1 MTSRQNKARSKKKTA
16 ADAVVFCRP
25 AASAAMPP
33 PQAVRRRTTVTR
45 APRSR
50 ARLRLATNSRR
61 FVAKP
66 RTPHPIPQA
75 AQLFKC
81 RSANVRGRGG
91 RPLVLSLGGCKG
103 GYSLSRKRV
112 SPFIRAAPPAL
123 PSPLRCAQKAKKEG
137 RAFAQPS
144 SYAGLAAAAVIA
156 ATAIVAAAAT
166 AAAAAGEDQDDEDQD
181 PQAAAAAKT
190 TVIIA
195 HKTNPL

>member
-1 MTSRQNKARSKKKTA
+1 MTSRQNKARSKKKTT
-16 ADAVVFCRP
+16 ADAAVFVVMRRAQQCRP
-25 AASAAMPP
+25 RRQSV
-33 PQAVRRRTTVTR
+33 AVLPSL
-45 APRSR
+45 APHDSK
-50 ARLRLATNSRR
+50 ARLRVVTTRRR

-81 RSANVRGRGG
+81 RSDNVRGRGA
-91 RPLVLSLGGCKG
+91 RPLVSLSGVQG

-112 SPFIRAAPPAL
+112 SPLSRAAPPAL

-137 RAFAQPS
+137 RAFAQPP
-144 SYAGLAAAAVIA
+144 SYAGLAAAAVVA

>member
-1 MTSRQNKARSKKKTA
+1 
-16 ADAVVFCRP
+16 
-25 AASAAMPP
+25 MPP

-50 ARLRLATNSRR
+50 ARLISATNSRR

-66 RTPHPIPQA
+66 RTPHLHCA
-75 AQLFKC
+75 ARAALQDQGWQC
-81 RSANVRGRGG
+81 N
-91 RPLVLSLGGCKG
+91 LSLGG
-103 GYSLSRKRV
+103 SRGIFSFEKENIPLDSCSAV
-112 SPFIRAAPPAL
+112 GAAIPTAL
-123 PSPLRCAQKAKKEG
+123 CAESKKEG
-137 RAFAQPS
+137 RAFAQPP

>member
-1 MTSRQNKARSKKKTA
+1 
-16 ADAVVFCRP
+16 
-25 AASAAMPP
+25 MPP

-50 ARLRLATNSRR
+50 ARLISATNSRR
-61 FVAKP
+61 FMAKP
-66 RTPHPIPQA
+66 CTPHLHCA
-75 AQLFKC
+75 ARAALQDQGWQC
-81 RSANVRGRGG
+81 N
-91 RPLVLSLGGCKG
+91 LSLGG
-103 GYSLSRKRV
+103 SRGIFSFEKENIPLYPC
-112 SPFIRAAPPAL
+112 SATGAAIPTAL
-123 PSPLRCAQKAKKEG
+123 CAERKKEG
-137 RAFAQPS
+137 RAFAQPP

-156 ATAIVAAAAT
+156 ATAIVAAAAAAT